1 MKWGIALAAL
11 VAAALTA
18 FGLARASGPEQ
29 ATASSHREAP
39 VIADDPAAD
48 NTDLYAFRSPDRPD
62 TVTLVA
68 NYIPL
73 EEPAGGPN
81 FAKFDDS
88 VLYAIKV
95 DSDGDAEEDLS
106 YEFRFDTT
114 VAEREHVPLQ
124 HRPVTSLDDP
134 DLNVRQTYT
143 VTRVTGKAS
152 GGRVEL
158 GSGIPTPPV
167 NIGPRSTPGYDA
179 LAASAVSD
187 LPGGIKVFAGQRD
200 DPFFVDLGSVFD
212 LAGLRPFNP
221 FHLIPLGAAAGVD
234 GVARLQHALDRDPG
248 ADRATGQDP
257 EHDDRRLRERRA
269 AADPDPRPDGTSD
282 SQGPWVQV
290 SRLANPLIN
299 EVVIPLGKKDL
310 WNRSDPAE
318 DAQFASSY
326 TSPEVPALVNLLYP
340 ALPDI
345 ATTGRNDLVAVLL
358 TGVPGL
364 NFTGDTK
371 ADLLRLNTSI
381 APSGPVGTG
390 NRLGVLAGEF
400 AGFPNGRRLEDDV
413 TDIELRALACGYGD
427 ILQQALGLCNL
438 SPNNVLGDG
447 VDANE
452 KPFLQ
457 SFPYLADAPP
467 GLRPRPPR
475 VVERDAATADPGSGD
490 GGGHGRRRRPARRR
504 ARRGPLDRAGHGE
517 RSAGLGGSGALGLR
531 DRGHGGDDRPPPGG
545 RARAA
550 PRRSL
555 TRAPRPRVPA
565 AGARDRRRV
574 LLRPRRRRARRPRAV
589 SSRVTQTTLSGLA
602 SLAASRHDFRSFAP
616 ATRDRQSPLAPDTAR
631 GYGLVGDAL
640 LELGRYEQAF
650 SAFERLVALK
660 PSLAGYARIAYARE
674 LLGRPR
680 QAIEAMALAL
690 DAAGGLPEPTA
701 WTLVELGKLHFA
713 LGETT
718 EARRAFRAALVAFPG
733 YAAALD
739 GLARVEAARGRLA
752 QAVRLQRRA
761 VEAVPLPHLV
771 AQLGDLLQA
780 RRPRARGPRAVR
792 ARRGDR
798 APPGGERRQHGA
810 GDRALPRRP
819 RDPPGR
825 DARAGPR
832 RPRGAALDPRRR
844 RARLGARPRRTLR
857 RGARTYSQRSL
868 RLGTK
873 DASLFFHRGMIERC
887 LGNAAEARRWF
898 APRARPEPP
907 LLAPLE

>member
-48 NTDLYAFRSPDRPD
+48 NTDVYAFRSPDRPD

-95 DSDGDAEEDLS
+95 DSDGDSEEDLS
-106 YEFRFDTT
+106 YEFRFDTVVRNGNT
-114 VAEREHVPLQ
+114 FLYNTG
-124 HRPVTSLDDP
+124 PVTSLDDP

-143 VTRVTGKAS
+143 VTRVTGKGS

-179 LAASAVSD
+179 LAATAVSD

-234 GVARLQHALDRDPG
+234 GVAGYNTHSIAIQVPIEQLVKIPNTTIGVYAS
-248 ADRATGQDP
+248 A
-257 EHDDRRLRERRA
+257 ERQQIRIL
-269 AADPDPRPDGTSD
+269 RPDGTSD

-345 ATTGRNDLVAVLL
+345 ATTGRNDLVSVLL

-364 NFTGDTK
+364 NFTGATK

-427 ILQQALGLCNL
+427 VLQQALGLCNL

-457 SFPYLADAPP
+457 SFPYLATPHQGYDHAHH
-467 GLRPRPPR
+467 
-475 VVERDAATADPGSGD
+475 GS
-490 GGGHGRRRRPARRR
+490 
-504 ARRGPLDRAGHGE
+504 
-517 RSAGLGGSGALGLR
+517 
-531 DRGHGGDDRPPPGG
+531 
-545 RARAA
+545 
-550 PRRSL
+550 
-555 TRAPRPRVPA
+555 
-565 AGARDRRRV
+565 
-574 LLRPRRRRARRPRAV
+574 
-589 SSRVTQTTLSGLA
+589 
-602 SLAASRHDFRSFAP
+602 
-616 ATRDRQSPLAPDTAR
+616 
-631 GYGLVGDAL
+631 
-640 LELGRYEQAF
+640 
-650 SAFERLVALK
+650 
-660 PSLAGYARIAYARE
+660 
-674 LLGRPR
+674 
-680 QAIEAMALAL
+680 
-690 DAAGGLPEPTA
+690 
-701 WTLVELGKLHFA
+701 
-713 LGETT
+713 
-718 EARRAFRAALVAFPG
+718 
-733 YAAALD
+733 
-739 GLARVEAARGRLA
+739 
-752 QAVRLQRRA
+752 
-761 VEAVPLPHLV
+761 
-771 AQLGDLLQA
+771 
-780 RRPRARGPRAVR
+780 
-792 ARRGDR
+792 
-798 APPGGERRQHGA
+798 
-810 GDRALPRRP
+810 
-819 RDPPGR
+819 
-825 DARAGPR
+825 
-832 RPRGAALDPRRR
+832 
-844 RARLGARPRRTLR
+844 
-857 RGARTYSQRSL
+857 
-868 RLGTK
+868 
-873 DASLFFHRGMIERC
+873 
-887 LGNAAEARRWF
+887 
-898 APRARPEPP
+898 
-907 LLAPLE
+907 